1 MTTTDRQYALL
12 EDLARAVG
20 PAQVLTDPAIF
31 DRYRRDMQPLA
42 EAGSPLAVVRPA
54 STSEVVAVVKA
65 CNKYNVPIVPRG
77 AGTGLTAA
85 ANAVDGAI
93 TVVTSRMN
101 KIEKIDTEDGYAVV
115 QPGVITLE
123 LMNQAKDQGMFY
135 APDPTSK
142 GWCTIGGNLAND
154 SGGPCGSKY
163 GVTGDAVLGLEVV
176 LASGEVLNTFRRT
189 IKGVSGY
196 DLTRLFIG
204 SEGTLGFITKAT
216 LRLRR
221 RQPMARTAVAAFEN
235 VDQAGQAVTDFI
247 RTGLSLSLL
256 EIMDQACFSAVEK
269 HLGSQLFDDGATP
282 AAVLFAQS
290 DTGTSIELDAFEEAA
305 ARNGSL
311 LSYQTDDESEGKM
324 LMGYWHGLE
333 AALEPMGS
341 WILHEVT
348 VPRHQVATLIH
359 EAEKVSV
366 ETGLFVGVH
375 GHALD
380 GTLHPMIVFDS
391 SESGAKERAH
401 RAYELILQAALDLG
415 GPVTGEHG
423 IGRMKV
429 DCLEESIGQVGMQ
442 LHRSIKSAFDPK
454 GLFNPGS
461 MFHYEPESELGKR
474 SQTGTAYQKT
484 QGNLIQTVP

>member
-1 MTTTDRQYALL
+1 M
-12 EDLARAVG
+12 
-20 PAQVLTDPAIF
+20 
-31 DRYRRDMQPLA
+31 
-42 EAGSPLAVVRPA
+42 
-54 STSEVVAVVKA
+54 
-65 CNKYNVPIVPRG
+65 
-77 AGTGLTAA
+77 TAA

-101 KIEKIDTEDGYAVV
+101 KIEEIDTEAGYAVV
-115 QPGVITLE
+115 QPGVITME
-123 LMNQAKDQGMFY
+123 LMNRAEDQGMFY

-142 GWCTIGGNLAND
+142 GWCTIGGNVANG
-154 SGGPCGSKY
+154 SGGPCGAKY
-163 GVTGDAVLGLEVV
+163 GVTGDSVLGLEVV
-176 LASGEVLNTFRRT
+176 LASGEVLNTSRRT

-216 LRLRR
+216 QCLRR
-221 RQPMARTAVAAFEN
+221 RQPTARTAVAAFEN
-235 VDQAGQAVTDFI
+235 LDQAGQAVTDFI
-247 RTGLSLSLL
+247 RTGHSLSLL
-256 EIMDQACFSAVEK
+256 EIMDRACFGAVEK
-269 HLGSQLFDDGATP
+269 HLGSRLLDDGGTP

-290 DTGTSIELDAFEEAA
+290 DTGTGIELDAFQEAA
-305 ARNGSL
+305 ARNGSI

-333 AALEPMGS
+333 AALEPMGT

-348 VPRHQVATLIH
+348 VPRHQVAALIDK
-359 EAEKVSV
+359 AEKVSA
-366 ETGLFVGVH
+366 ETDVFVGIH

-380 GTLHPMIVFDS
+380 GTLHPMIVFNP
-391 SESGAKERAH
+391 SESGAKDRAH
-401 RAYELILQAALDLG
+401 RAYEQILRAALDLG

-429 DCLEESIGQVGMQ
+429 AYLEETIGQVGMQ

-461 MFHYEPESELGKR
+461 MFHYEPEPALGKR
-474 SQTGTAYQKT
+474 SGPKQAP
-484 QGNLIQTVP
+484 LAR